1 MAQIVV
7 NLSAAGV
14 ADMLAHPASLAA
26 WEVARRL
33 ARAVTASE
41 LAGILAT
48 DLATVQRSVDWL
60 EEFGLLVRLPMR
72 ANRRVPTYRSAAESI
87 VVMFDPAD
95 AMSQAWIERAV
106 AAARDQVSRQLA
118 RCAAIGRH
126 GTDPWT
132 FNRHCSV
139 HLDAGDLEEFRRL
152 MAEVT
157 GFLEAAQA
165 RVRKVD
171 PDVARSVN
179 VHLCLDAGVAVGP
192 ALPVPAVRFVPQG
205 DGQQAPPEVATP
217 GIEALSPREREVAMM
232 LSSGRNRPEIAR
244 HLGVSL
250 NTVGTLSRRI
260 YAKLG
265 VRRRAELSNRI
276 RRRA

>member
-1 MAQIVV
+1 MSQVVV
-7 NLSAAGV
+7 NLGDRAV
-14 ADMLAHPASLAA
+14 ADMLADPASLAI

-33 ARAVTASE
+33 ARAVTATE
-41 LAGILAT
+41 VAGILGI
-48 DLATVQRSVDWL
+48 DLASAQRSLDWL
-60 EEFGLLVRLPMR
+60 EEFGLLARLPMR
-72 ANRRVPTYRSAAESI
+72 ANRRVPAYRSTAESI

-95 AMSQAWIERAV
+95 AMSPAWMERAV

-118 RCAAIGRH
+118 RCNAIQRNGV
-126 GTDPWT
+126 DPWT
-132 FNRHCSV
+132 VNRHCSV
-139 HLDAGDLEEFRRL
+139 HLDPGDLEEFRRL

-179 VHLCLDAGVAVGP
+179 VHLCLDAAAAVGP

-205 DGQQAPPEVATP
+205 DGQQPPSEGATP

-250 NTVGTLSRRI
+250 NTVGTLSKRI